1 MRSWQTDLIVE
12 GIDKLQH
19 QAASTAFVL
28 NNGKFKQE
36 GRFDMAYGALA
47 LFYGGLEA
55 LIGPPTMVDGSLIK
69 SMEQVC
75 GTARNAARG
84 GDRSAAREMRRG
96 AARSAARSQNVGGRM

>member
-1 MRSWQTDLIVE
+1 MGVWGRGGSREKASGHTRSVSVRCARRQADVVVE
-12 GIDKLQH
+12 GIEKLQY

-36 GRFDMAYGALA
+36 GRFEMAYGGLA

-69 SMEQVC
+69 SMEQVA
-75 GTARNAARG
+75 T
-84 GDRSAAREMRRG
+84 
-96 AARSAARSQNVGGRM
+96 